1 MNAGAVVA
9 QQKTSVKGALASLSS
24 AMLLASLGTSIVNVG
39 LPSLAQ
45 AFSASFEQV
54 QWVVIAYLLAIT
66 TLIVSVGRLGDLV
79 GRRRLLLSGIA
90 LFTLASALCGL
101 APNLGL
107 LIAARALQGLGAAV
121 MMALTLAFVGETVA
135 KDKTGGAM
143 GLLGSMSAVGT
154 AIGPALGGVLI
165 GGFGWRWIFFII
177 VPLGLLAWLLAQRY
191 LPGDRQGQTG
201 RADFDSLGTLL
212 LALLRESRLT
222 GSLAMSLLV
231 TTVMMTTLLVGPF
244 YLAQTLRLT
253 AVEIGL
259 VLSVGPLVAAL
270 AGVPAGRLVDR
281 YGAPGMTLAGLLGMA
296 LGCGLMSLLPE
307 TFGIGGYIAPMVVIT
322 LGYALFQTANNT
334 AVMRDV
340 KPDQRGVV
348 SGLLN
353 LSRNL
358 GLVTGASAMGAVFAL
373 ASKAVDI
380 GTAQP
385 QAIASGLRT
394 TFLVALGLIVVACL
408 IAWRRQ
414 ADPR

>member
-101 APNLGL
+101 VPNLGL

-154 AIGPALGGVLI
+154 AMGPALGGVLI
-165 GGFGWRWIFFII
+165 GGFGWRWIFFIS
-177 VPLGLLAWLLAQRY
+177 VPLGLLTWLLAQRY
-191 LPGDRQGQTG
+191 LPEDRQGQTG

-212 LALLRESRLT
+212 LALLRESRLS

-281 YGAPGMTLAGLLGMA
+281 YGTPGMTLAGVLGMA